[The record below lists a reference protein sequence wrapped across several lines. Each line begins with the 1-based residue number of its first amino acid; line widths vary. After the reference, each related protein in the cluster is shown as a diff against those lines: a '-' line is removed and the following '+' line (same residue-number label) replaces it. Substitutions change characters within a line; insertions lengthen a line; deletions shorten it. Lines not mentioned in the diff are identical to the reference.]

1 MDPLSTALV
10 AIATVRKTVDVIK
23 QARSAVNDVASLG
36 PMLGNYFGAKQK
48 ALQAVEKVKEKGGSN
63 LGQAIKLEMEL
74 LGQKQFED
82 ELKMLFMTTG
92 HIDVWNNIMARVAEA
107 NKAEKAAAQRKAL
120 QDLAR
125 QKKLKQAIETGIAL
139 ALVFFVG
146 LPVIVW
152 ATVKLAIMLRDMK
165 AF

>member
-23 QARSAVNDVASLG
+23 QAKSAVSDVASLG
-36 PMLGNYFGAKQK
+36 PSLGNYFGAKQK
-48 ALQAVEKVKEKGGSN
+48 AVQAVEKAKAKGGSS

-107 NKAEKAAAQRKAL
+107 TKAEKAAAQRKAL

-125 QKKLKQAIETGIAL
+125 QKKLKQAIETGIVL
-139 ALVFFVG
+139 ALVFLVG
-146 LPVIVW
+146 LPVIIWSV
-152 ATVKLAIMLRDMK
+152 VKLAILLRDMK

>member
-23 QARSAVNDVASLG
+23 QAKSAVSDVASLG

-48 ALQAVEKVKEKGGSN
+48 AIQAVEKAKAKGGSS

-107 NKAEKAAAQRKAL
+107 TKAEKAAAQRKAL

-139 ALVFFVG
+139 ALVFLVG
-146 LPVIVW
+146 LPVIIWSV
-152 ATVKLAIMLRDMK
+152 VKLAISLRDMK